1 MRAIIRFTFTL
12 CFMFAAMLASITPS
26 AQAAD
31 AKQVDS
37 FLKVTGFDVALES
50 IRLSADSA
58 PEMLGINAQE
68 FGSEWSRLVSEVFD
82 TDVMLDM
89 GIGILSKTLSE
100 QALDHASAF
109 YATDLGQR
117 LVMAEN
123 GSHME
128 EDEATKAE
136 AGNAI
141 LSGLERIKSPRVA
154 LLTRLNDASDV
165 EDSSVRAIQEVQIRF
180 LMAAANAGVIK
191 LQMEEPDLRE
201 VLRAQEPEM
210 RASIK
215 NKALASSAYTYQ
227 AFSDEEVQKYAAA
240 LEDPKMQEVYA
251 LMNAVQFEI
260 MANRY
265 EVVAQRLAGMQPSQE
280 L

>member
-1 MRAIIRFTFTL
+1 M
-12 CFMFAAMLASITPS
+12 
-26 AQAAD
+26 
-31 AKQVDS
+31 
-37 FLKVTGFDVALES
+37 
-50 IRLSADSA
+50 
-58 PEMLGINAQE
+58 
-68 FGSEWSRLVSEVFD
+68 
-82 TDVMLDM
+82 
-89 GIGILSKTLSE
+89 
-100 QALDHASAF
+100 
-109 YATDLGQR
+109 
-117 LVMAEN
+117 
-123 GSHME
+123 
-128 EDEATKAE
+128 
-136 AGNAI
+136 
-141 LSGLERIKSPRVA
+141 
-154 LLTRLNDASDV
+154 LTRLNEASDV

-215 NKALASSAYTYQ
+215 TNALASSAYTYQ
-227 AFSDEEVQKYAAA
+227 AFSDEEIRTYAAA